1 MEQAHTYS
9 SRDNLKLCRVVS
21 LYLGAKDRLEFHDLL
36 IEVRK
41 RTAAPR
47 NQILR
52 EVLIQCLR
60 SLSQLPSDEKLPKQL
75 SIEINL

>member
-1 MEQAHTYS
+1 MAQMHRYS
-9 SRDNLKLCRVVS
+9 KRNNLELCRVVS

-36 IEVRK
+36 TEVSA
-41 RTAAPR
+41 RTKAPR
-47 NQILR
+47 TQILR

-60 SLSQLPSDEKLPKQL
+60 NLAQQPVGEKLPKQI